1 MSFRVLVIPEDPTH
15 NGYILK
21 PLAEMVLAEAGRPA
35 ARVTVLTNPRVR
47 GYDQA
52 VRVIRGGLSS
62 RYRFMDLWLFFPDA
76 DRASGEVMRSLEQE
90 LESEGVTLLCCPAR
104 PEVEIYACVA
114 YREELRGSWT
124 EARSN
129 PRFKEAIF
137 EPLLREHG
145 DPRRPGGG
153 RGAMTKKSTTQRR
166 RFFQLCPE
174 IAELRN
180 RIAELL
186 DG

>member
-1 MSFRVLVIPEDPTH
+1 VSFRVLVIPEDPTL

-47 GYDQA
+47 GYDEA
-52 VRVIRGGLSS
+52 LRVVQGGLSS

-76 DRASGEVMRSLEQE
+76 DRASAEAMRRLERSLRDD
-90 LESEGVTLLCCPAR
+90 GVTLFCCSAE
-104 PEVEIYACVA
+104 PEVEVYACVA
-114 YREELRGSWT
+114 YREELRGSWA
-124 EARSN
+124 EARAN
-129 PRFKEAIF
+129 PRFKETVF
-137 EPLLREHG
+137 EPLLRAHG

-153 RGAMTKKSTTQRR
+153 RGAMTEKSIARRR
-166 RFFQLCPE
+166 RFFRLCPE

-180 RIAELL
+180 RIEEHL

>member
-35 ARVTVLTNPRVR
+35 ATVTVLTNPRVR

-52 VRVIRGGLSS
+52 VSVIRGGLSS
-62 RYRFMDLWLFFPDA
+62 RYRFMDLWLFLPDA
-76 DRASGEVMRSLEQE
+76 DRASEEAMRSLELE

-114 YREELRGSWT
+114 YRGELRGSWA

-129 PRFKEAIF
+129 PRLKETVF
-137 EPLLREHG
+137 EPLLQAHG

-153 RGAMTKKSTTQRR
+153 RGSMTEKSIAQRR

-180 RIAELL
+180 RIEELL